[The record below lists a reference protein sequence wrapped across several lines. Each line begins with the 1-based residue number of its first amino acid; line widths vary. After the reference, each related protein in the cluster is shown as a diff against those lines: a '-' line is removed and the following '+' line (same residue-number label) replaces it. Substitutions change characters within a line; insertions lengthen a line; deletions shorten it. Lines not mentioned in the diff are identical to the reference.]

1 MQPRALVLL
10 ALVVTAMRAPAAQS
24 SGDLRAFT
32 ALRATHLGALTPLMT
47 PAMISRRL
55 NGAQLGIR
63 YGLLDEQGI
72 RTNAVAASGIF
83 AAGLQSSVTVTAG
96 VTDGDCTDCSPAM
109 LLGIGGDM
117 RIYETGTALG
127 SGSGFSLA
135 VGGDLGYAQLKPG
148 DDHAISLGISAPA
161 TWSPNRLAEGVRF
174 AAYFTPVFGIG
185 QTSNACPSG
194 CDKSGTRWVLGGGV
208 GVWNPMTNVS
218 ASLGINQVILSG
230 AKPVFGVNVVLGG
243 R

>member
-1 MQPRALVLL
+1 MQTRTIALL
-10 ALVVTAMRAPAAQS
+10 ALTLAAMRASAAQS
-24 SGDLRAFT
+24 AGDLRAVT

-63 YGLLDEQGI
+63 YGLLDEQGV
-72 RTNAVAASGIF
+72 RTTAVAASGIF
-83 AAGLQSSVTVTAG
+83 AAGLQSSVTLTAG
-96 VTDGDCTDCSPAM
+96 VTDADCTNCGPGM

-117 RIYETGTALG
+117 RIYEKRTAVG

-148 DDHAISLGISAPA
+148 DDRAISLGISAPA
-161 TWSPNRLAEGVRF
+161 TWSPNRLAEGMRF
-174 AAYFTPVFGIG
+174 ALYFTPVFGIG
-185 QTSNACPSG
+185 QTSSACPSG
-194 CDKSGTRWVLGGGV
+194 CDKSGTRWVIGGGV

-218 ASLGINQVILSG
+218 ASLGINQVAVSG
-230 AKPVFGVNVVLGG
+230 GRPVYGVNVVLGG